1 MIESRRRKDLFNREI
16 RRRALSILFES
27 MKIKNM
33 DLKNRFVRSATYD
46 GYADKNGY
54 VTENQ
59 ISFYS
64 TLAEGG
70 VGLIITG
77 ITYVHPTGQISRIQ
91 NSIAGDEFI
100 NGFKKLTAAV
110 HHRGA
115 KIALQLF
122 HAGREARFPDSNEGL
137 PLAPSLLET
146 DPYFKAAHRE
156 MTENEIWD
164 LVHAFGDGARRAR
177 EAGFD
182 AVQVHAAHA
191 YLLSQFL
198 SPFTNRRLDEWGGHL
213 KNRLH
218 IHRSIYQDIREK
230 VGNDYPLLIK
240 IGVQDGFPGGLEFKE
255 GKLAAQFLA
264 ELGFDALEISAG
276 LRGPTY
282 KDTEFRTK
290 IDDFTR
296 EAYYRNWCY
305 EVKKEVNIPVMLVGG
320 LRTFELI
327 GEIVQNKETDFISL
341 SRPLIREPNIINDWE
356 RGDRHRAKCISCNQC
371 LEKLRKG
378 EALRCFQ
385 EER

>member
-1 MIESRRRKDLFNREI
+1 M
-16 RRRALSILFES
+16 SILFES

-33 DLKNRFVRSATYD
+33 DLRNRFVRSATYD

-59 ISFYS
+59 INFYS

-182 AVQVHAAHA
+182 AVQIHAAHA

-290 IDDFTR
+290 IDDLTR

-305 EVKKEVNIPVMLVGG
+305 EIKKEVDIPVMLVGG

-341 SRPLIREPNIINDWE
+341 SRPLIREPNIINDWK
-356 RGDRHRAKCISCNQC
+356 RGDHHRAKCISCNQC
-371 LEKLRKG
+371 LEGLRKG